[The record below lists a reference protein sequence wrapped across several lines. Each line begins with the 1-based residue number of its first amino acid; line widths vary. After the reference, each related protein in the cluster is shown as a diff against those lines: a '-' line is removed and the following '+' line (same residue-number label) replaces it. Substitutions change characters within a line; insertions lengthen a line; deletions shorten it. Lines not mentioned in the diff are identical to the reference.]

1 MTIQSLAAYPL
12 PTAEELPTGR
22 VNWPFEPG
30 RAALLVHDMQHYFVD
45 FYGAGNPL
53 INQVIDHIATL
64 IRQARALGMPVVYT
78 AQPAEQSQA
87 DRALLND
94 MWGPGLTRAP
104 ERQPIVSALAPE
116 PQDTV
121 LTKWRYSAFY
131 RSPLAELMAQWGR
144 DQLVICGI
152 YGHIGVMQTAVDA
165 FMRDIRPFLVADAI
179 ADFSREDHLLA
190 LSYVSRNAGRV
201 ITVAE
206 VMAAASK
213 RPLTRESLR
222 AQVLAR
228 LPAEMQQEQP
238 AEDDNLLDY
247 GLDSL
252 AVMGLVEEWR
262 QQGLVVELAELAR
275 NPTLAHWWGILSRQ
289 LNVSQSN
296 VSQHNVS
303 QAKAHQ
309 VNEDHVSEPECTP

>member
-12 PTAEELPTGR
+12 PTAEELPTRR

-45 FYGAGNPL
+45 FYGPDNPL

-78 AQPAEQSQA
+78 AQPAEQSQV

-121 LTKWRYSAFY
+121 LTKWRYSAFC

-179 ADFSREDHLLA
+179 ADFSREDHLMA

-206 VMAAASK
+206 VVAVASK
-213 RPLTRESLR
+213 RPLTRELLR
-222 AQVLAR
+222 DQVLAR

-238 AEDDNLLDY
+238 TEDDNLLDY

-275 NPTLAHWWGILSRQ
+275 TPTLAHWWALLSSQ
-289 LNVSQSN
+289 LNVSQTT
-296 VSQHNVS
+296 
-303 QAKAHQ
+303 AYQ
-309 VNEDHVSEPECTP
+309 VNEEHVSEPECTP

>member
-12 PTAEELPTGR
+12 PTAEELPSGR

-45 FYGAGNPL
+45 FYGPDNPL

-121 LTKWRYSAFY
+121 LTKWRYSAFC
-131 RSPLAELMAQWGR
+131 RSPLVELMAEWGR
-144 DQLVICGI
+144 NQLVICGI

-165 FMRDIRPFLVADAI
+165 FMRDIHPFLVADAI

-206 VMAAASK
+206 VMAASK

-238 AEDDNLLDY
+238 TEDDNLLDY

-262 QQGLVVELAELAR
+262 QQGLVVDLAELAR
-275 NPTLAHWWGILSRQ
+275 TPTLAHWWDLLSR
-289 LNVSQSN
+289 
-296 VSQHNVS
+296 QHNVS
-303 QAKAHQ
+303 QPNVSQATAYQ
-309 VNEDHVSEPECTP
+309 VNEVHVSEPECTP

>member
-12 PTAEELPTGR
+12 PTAEELPSGR

-30 RAALLVHDMQHYFVD
+30 RATLLVHDMQHYFVD
-45 FYGAGNPL
+45 FYGPGNSL

-104 ERQPIVSALAPE
+104 ERQPIVPALAPE

-121 LTKWRYSAFY
+121 LTKWRYSAFC
-131 RSPLAELMAQWGR
+131 RSPLAELMAEWGR

-206 VMAAASK
+206 VMAASK

-238 AEDDNLLDY
+238 TEDDNLLDY

-262 QQGLVVELAELAR
+262 QQELVVELAELAR
-275 NPTLAHWWGILSRQ
+275 TPTLAHWWELLSRQ
-289 LNVSQSN
+289 LNVSQDT
-296 VSQHNVS
+296 
-303 QAKAHQ
+303 AYQ
-309 VNEDHVSEPECTP
+309 VNEEHVSEPECTP